1 MLLLTTA
8 GIGLAF
14 ALKRM
19 IPHHHQWMTLSYAV
33 APTFFGSRFILCETG
48 PDQPLNLAAA
58 EAVVGTYL
66 ALSVLVGDLVN
77 QGHEDTSAS
86 AARIAWVVKQ
96 AA

>member
-1 MLLLTTA
+1 
-8 GIGLAF
+8 
-14 ALKRM
+14 M

-77 QGHEDTSAS
+77 QGTRIP
-86 AARIAWVVKQ
+86 ARRRPALHGWSSRRPDAMMHRWMTPSSIGP
-96 AA
+96 